1 MSRIVWIII
10 LIKMGAVDV
19 SPIDVK
25 QLREEFP
32 ILSVS
37 VHGKPLVY
45 LDNGATTQKP
55 RAVINSLVDYY
66 STFNANIHRG
76 VHSLSQEASAA
87 YEQARESVAQFIHA
101 TSAQEIVFT
110 RGTTESI
117 NLVAHS
123 FLSPRLREGDTVVIS
138 GMEHHS
144 NILPW
149 QVCCDQAHAQLN
161 VVQVLD
167 DGTLDLNHLNALLEQ
182 RPKMLA
188 ITHVS
193 NTLGTINPIKSIV
206 RMAKEYGVP
215 VLVDGAQAVPHMRVD
230 VCDLDCDFYVFS
242 GHKMYGPTGIG
253 VLYAKGDVLNE
264 MTPYQTGGG
273 IIKTVAFD
281 HTEYVT
287 GALKFEA
294 GTPNIEGAIGL
305 AAAIKFVT
313 ELGMEAIS
321 QHEMHLHHY
330 ARTLLKSIDGVR
342 FIGEASD
349 NAGVI
354 SFVVEGTHPFD
365 VGTILDQQGVAVR
378 TGHHCTQPLME
389 RFNVPG
395 TVRVSFGVY
404 NTKEEV
410 DVLIA
415 ALKKAI
421 KMLK

>member
-1 MSRIVWIII
+1 MEAGVKS
-10 LIKMGAVDV
+10 LFDV
-19 SPIDVK
+19 QK
-25 QLREEFP
+25 LRAEFP
-32 ILSVS
+32 ILSVT

-45 LDNGATTQKP
+45 FDNGATTQKP
-55 RAVINSLVDYY
+55 RAVINSLVEYY
-66 STFNANIHRG
+66 TAFNANIHRG

-87 YEQARESVAQFIHA
+87 YEQARESVVEFIGA
-101 TSAQEIVFT
+101 SSAQEIVFT

-123 FLSPRLREGDTVVIS
+123 FLSPRLGEGDTVVIT

-149 QVCCDQAHAQLN
+149 QVLCEKFRAQVN

-167 DGTLDLNHLNALLEQ
+167 DGTLDLKHLNALLEQ

-193 NTLGTINPIKSIV
+193 NTLGTINPIETIV
-206 RMAKEYGVP
+206 RMAKAHDVP
-215 VLVDGAQAVPHMRVD
+215 VLVDGAQAVPHMQVNVRA
-230 VCDLDCDFYVFS
+230 LDCDFYVFS

-253 VLYAKGDVLNE
+253 VLYAKGDLLNE

-281 HTEYVT
+281 HTEYVN

-305 AAAIKFVT
+305 GAAIKFVT
-313 ELGMEAIS
+313 EVGMEAIS
-321 QHEMHLHHY
+321 QHEMKLHNY
-330 ARTLLKSIDGVR
+330 ARTLLKSIDGIR
-342 FIGEASD
+342 FIGEAND

-365 VGTILDQQGVAVR
+365 IGTILDQQGIAVR

-404 NTKEEV
+404 NTIEEV

>member
-1 MSRIVWIII
+1 MEAGVKS
-10 LIKMGAVDV
+10 LFDV
-19 SPIDVK
+19 QK
-25 QLREEFP
+25 LRAEFP
-32 ILSVS
+32 ILSVT

-45 LDNGATTQKP
+45 FDNGATTQKP

-66 STFNANIHRG
+66 TAFNANIHRG

-87 YEQARESVAQFIHA
+87 YEQARESVAEFIGA
-101 TSAQEIVFT
+101 SSAQEVVFT

-123 FLSPRLREGDTVVIS
+123 FLSPRLREGDTVVIT

-149 QVCCDQAHAQLN
+149 QVLCEKFRAQLN

-167 DGTLDLNHLNALLEQ
+167 DGTLDLKHLNALLEQ

-193 NTLGTINPIKSIV
+193 NTLGTINPIAAIV
-206 RMAKEYGVP
+206 RMAKAHDVP
-215 VLVDGAQAVPHMRVD
+215 VLVDGAQAVPHMQVNVRA
-230 VCDLDCDFYVFS
+230 LDCDFYVFS

-253 VLYAKGDVLNE
+253 VLYAKGNLLNE

-273 IIKTVAFD
+273 IIKTVSFD
-281 HTEYVT
+281 HTEYVN

-305 AAAIKFVT
+305 GAAIKFVT
-313 ELGMEAIS
+313 EVGMEAIS
-321 QHEMHLHHY
+321 QHEIKLHNY
-330 ARTLLKSIDGVR
+330 ARTLLKSIEGVR
-342 FIGEASD
+342 FIGEATD

-395 TVRVSFGVY
+395 TVRVSFGIY
-404 NTKEEV
+404 NTIEEV
-410 DVLIA
+410 DLLIA

>member
-1 MSRIVWIII
+1 MEAGVKS
-10 LIKMGAVDV
+10 LFDV
-19 SPIDVK
+19 QK
-25 QLREEFP
+25 LRAEFP
-32 ILSVS
+32 ILSVT

-45 LDNGATTQKP
+45 FDNGATTQKP
-55 RAVINSLVDYY
+55 RAVINSLVEYY
-66 STFNANIHRG
+66 TAFNANIHRG

-87 YEQARESVAQFIHA
+87 YEQARESVAEFIGA
-101 TSAQEIVFT
+101 SSAQEIVFT

-123 FLSPRLREGDTVVIS
+123 FLSPRLREGDTVVIT

-149 QVCCDQAHAQLN
+149 QVLCEKFRAQLN

-167 DGTLDLNHLNALLEQ
+167 DGTLDLKHLNAQLEQ

-193 NTLGTINPIKSIV
+193 NTLGTINAIEAIV
-206 RMAKEYGVP
+206 RMAKACDVP
-215 VLVDGAQAVPHMRVD
+215 VLVDGAQAVPHMQVNVRA
-230 VCDLDCDFYVFS
+230 LDCDFYVFS

-253 VLYAKGDVLNE
+253 VLYAKGDLLNE
-264 MTPYQTGGG
+264 MAPYQTGGG

-281 HTEYVT
+281 HTEYVN

-305 AAAIKFVT
+305 GAAIKFVT
-313 ELGMEAIS
+313 EVGMEAIS
-321 QHEMHLHHY
+321 QHEMKLHNY
-330 ARTLLKSIDGVR
+330 ARTLLKSIDGIR
-342 FIGEASD
+342 FIGEAND

-404 NTKEEV
+404 NTVEEV

>member
-1 MSRIVWIII
+1 MEAGVKS
-10 LIKMGAVDV
+10 LFDV
-19 SPIDVK
+19 QK
-25 QLREEFP
+25 LRAEFP
-32 ILSVS
+32 ILSVT

-45 LDNGATTQKP
+45 FDNGATTQKP

-66 STFNANIHRG
+66 TTFNANIHRG

-87 YEQARESVAQFIHA
+87 YEQARESVAEFIGA
-101 TSAQEIVFT
+101 SSAQEVVFT

-123 FLSPRLREGDTVVIS
+123 FLSPRLREGDTVVIT

-149 QVCCDQAHAQLN
+149 QVLCEKFRAQLN

-167 DGTLDLNHLNALLEQ
+167 DGTLDLKHLNALLEQ

-193 NTLGTINPIKSIV
+193 NTLGTINPIAAIV
-206 RMAKEYGVP
+206 RMSKAHDVP
-215 VLVDGAQAVPHMRVD
+215 VLVDGAQAVPHVQVNVRA
-230 VCDLDCDFYVFS
+230 LDCDFYVFS

-253 VLYAKGDVLNE
+253 VLYAKGNLLNE

-273 IIKTVAFD
+273 IIKTVSFD
-281 HTEYVT
+281 HTEYVN

-305 AAAIKFVT
+305 GAAIKFVT
-313 ELGMEAIS
+313 EVGMEAIS
-321 QHEMHLHHY
+321 QHEIKLHNY
-330 ARTLLKSIDGVR
+330 ARTLLKSIEGVR
-342 FIGEASD
+342 FIGEATD

-404 NTKEEV
+404 NTIDEV

>member
-1 MSRIVWIII
+1 MEASVKS
-10 LIKMGAVDV
+10 LFDV
-19 SPIDVK
+19 QK
-25 QLREEFP
+25 LRAEFP
-32 ILSVS
+32 ILSVT

-45 LDNGATTQKP
+45 FDNGATTQKP

-66 STFNANIHRG
+66 TTFNANIHRG

-87 YEQARESVAQFIHA
+87 YEQARESVAEFIGA
-101 TSAQEIVFT
+101 SSAQEVVFT

-123 FLSPRLREGDTVVIS
+123 FLSPRLREGDTVVIT

-149 QVCCDQAHAQLN
+149 QVLCEKFRAQLN

-167 DGTLDLNHLNALLEQ
+167 DGTLDLKHLNALLEQ

-193 NTLGTINPIKSIV
+193 NTLGTINPIAAIV
-206 RMAKEYGVP
+206 RMSKAHDVP
-215 VLVDGAQAVPHMRVD
+215 VLVDGAQAVPHMQVNVRA
-230 VCDLDCDFYVFS
+230 LDCDFYVFS

-253 VLYAKGDVLNE
+253 VLYAKGNLLNE

-273 IIKTVAFD
+273 IIKTVSFD
-281 HTEYVT
+281 HTEYVN

-305 AAAIKFVT
+305 GAAIKFVT
-313 ELGMEAIS
+313 EVGMEAIS
-321 QHEMHLHHY
+321 QHEIKLHNY
-330 ARTLLKSIDGVR
+330 ARTLLKSIEGVR
-342 FIGEASD
+342 FIGEATD

-404 NTKEEV
+404 NTIDEV

>member
-1 MSRIVWIII
+1 MKS
-10 LIKMGAVDV
+10 LFDV
-19 SPIDVK
+19 QK
-25 QLREEFP
+25 LRAEFP
-32 ILSVS
+32 ILSVT

-45 LDNGATTQKP
+45 FDNGATTQKP

-66 STFNANIHRG
+66 TTFNANIHRG

-87 YEQARESVAQFIHA
+87 YEQARESVAEFIGA
-101 TSAQEIVFT
+101 SSAQEVVFT

-123 FLSPRLREGDTVVIS
+123 FLSPRLREGDTVVIT

-149 QVCCDQAHAQLN
+149 QVLCEKFRAQLN

-167 DGTLDLNHLNALLEQ
+167 DGTLDLKHLNALLEQ

-193 NTLGTINPIKSIV
+193 NTLGTINPIAAIV
-206 RMAKEYGVP
+206 RMSKAHDVP
-215 VLVDGAQAVPHMRVD
+215 VLVDGAQAVPHVQVNVRA
-230 VCDLDCDFYVFS
+230 LDCDFYVFS

-253 VLYAKGDVLNE
+253 VLYAKGNLLNE

-273 IIKTVAFD
+273 IIKTVSFD
-281 HTEYVT
+281 HTEYVN

-305 AAAIKFVT
+305 GAAIKFVT
-313 ELGMEAIS
+313 EVGMEAIS
-321 QHEMHLHHY
+321 QHEIKLHNY
-330 ARTLLKSIDGVR
+330 ARTLLKSIEGVR
-342 FIGEASD
+342 FIGEATD

-404 NTKEEV
+404 NTIDEV

>member
-1 MSRIVWIII
+1 MEASVKS
-10 LIKMGAVDV
+10 LFDV
-19 SPIDVK
+19 QK
-25 QLREEFP
+25 LRAEFP
-32 ILSVS
+32 ILSVT

-45 LDNGATTQKP
+45 FDNGATTQKP

-66 STFNANIHRG
+66 TTFNANIHRG

-87 YEQARESVAQFIHA
+87 YEQARESVAEFIGA
-101 TSAQEIVFT
+101 SSAQEVVFT

-123 FLSPRLREGDTVVIS
+123 FLSPRLREGDTVVIT

-149 QVCCDQAHAQLN
+149 QVLCEKFRAQLN

-167 DGTLDLNHLNALLEQ
+167 DGTLDLKHLNALLEQ

-193 NTLGTINPIKSIV
+193 NTLGTINPIAAIV
-206 RMAKEYGVP
+206 RMSKAHDVP
-215 VLVDGAQAVPHMRVD
+215 VLVDGAQAVPHVQVNVRA
-230 VCDLDCDFYVFS
+230 LDCDFYVFS

-253 VLYAKGDVLNE
+253 VLYAKGNLLNE

-273 IIKTVAFD
+273 IIKTVSFD
-281 HTEYVT
+281 HTEYVN

-305 AAAIKFVT
+305 GAAIKFVT
-313 ELGMEAIS
+313 EVGMEAIS
-321 QHEMHLHHY
+321 QHEIKLHNY
-330 ARTLLKSIDGVR
+330 ARTLLKSIEGVR
-342 FIGEASD
+342 FIGEATD

-404 NTKEEV
+404 NTIDEV

>member
-1 MSRIVWIII
+1 MKS
-10 LIKMGAVDV
+10 LFDV
-19 SPIDVK
+19 QK
-25 QLREEFP
+25 LRAEFP
-32 ILSVS
+32 ILSVT

-45 LDNGATTQKP
+45 FDNGATTQKP

-66 STFNANIHRG
+66 TAFNANIHRG

-87 YEQARESVAQFIHA
+87 YEQARESVAEFIGA
-101 TSAQEIVFT
+101 SSAQEVVFT

-123 FLSPRLREGDTVVIS
+123 FLSPRLREGDTVVIT

-149 QVCCDQAHAQLN
+149 QVLCEKFRAQLN

-167 DGTLDLNHLNALLEQ
+167 DGTLDLKHLNALLEQ

-193 NTLGTINPIKSIV
+193 NTLGTINPIAAIV
-206 RMAKEYGVP
+206 RMAKAHDVP
-215 VLVDGAQAVPHMRVD
+215 VLVDGAQAVPHMQVNVRA
-230 VCDLDCDFYVFS
+230 LDCDFYVFS

-253 VLYAKGDVLNE
+253 VLYAKGNLLNE

-273 IIKTVAFD
+273 IIKTVSFD
-281 HTEYVT
+281 HTEYVN

-305 AAAIKFVT
+305 GAAIKFVT
-313 ELGMEAIS
+313 EVGMEAIS
-321 QHEMHLHHY
+321 QHEIKLHNY
-330 ARTLLKSIDGVR
+330 ARTLLKSIEGVR
-342 FIGEASD
+342 FIGEATD
-349 NAGVI
+349 NAAVI

-395 TVRVSFGVY
+395 TVRVSFGIY
-404 NTKEEV
+404 NTIEEV
-410 DVLIA
+410 DLLIA

>member
-1 MSRIVWIII
+1 MEAGVKS
-10 LIKMGAVDV
+10 LFDV
-19 SPIDVK
+19 QK
-25 QLREEFP
+25 LRAEFP
-32 ILSVS
+32 ILSVT

-45 LDNGATTQKP
+45 FDNGATTQKP
-55 RAVINSLVDYY
+55 RAVINSLVEYY
-66 STFNANIHRG
+66 TACNANIHRG

-87 YEQARESVAQFIHA
+87 YEQARESVAEFIGA
-101 TSAQEIVFT
+101 SSAQEIVFT

-123 FLSPRLREGDTVVIS
+123 FLSPRLREGDTVVIT

-149 QVCCDQAHAQLN
+149 QVLCEKFRAQLN

-167 DGTLDLNHLNALLEQ
+167 DGTLDLKHLNSLLEQ

-193 NTLGTINPIKSIV
+193 NTLGTINPIEAIV
-206 RMAKEYGVP
+206 RMAKACDVP
-215 VLVDGAQAVPHMRVD
+215 VLVDGAQAVPHMQINVRA
-230 VCDLDCDFYVFS
+230 LDCDFYVFS

-253 VLYAKGDVLNE
+253 VLYAKGDLLNE

-281 HTEYVT
+281 HTEYVN

-305 AAAIKFVT
+305 GAAIKFVT
-313 ELGMEAIS
+313 EVGMEAIS
-321 QHEMHLHHY
+321 QHEMKLHTY
-330 ARTLLKSIDGVR
+330 ARTLLKSIDGIR
-342 FIGEASD
+342 FIGEAND

-365 VGTILDQQGVAVR
+365 IGTILDQQGIAVR

-404 NTKEEV
+404 NTIEEV